1 MKVYLDNAAT
11 TSICPEALQRMNE
24 FSKVNYGNPSSLH
37 SWGRAAKEALEQ
49 SRLFISSSIGAEPT
63 ELIFTSSG
71 TESDNLAVIGTAYQ
85 QKKGHIIT
93 SKIEHP
99 AVLEPC
105 KYLEKNGFDV
115 SYIPVD
121 KYGIVDIS
129 RLENEIR
136 EDTILI
142 SIMHANNEIGTIE
155 PIQQI
160 GSLAKKNDIVFHT
173 DAVQTAGKIPL
184 NVNKFNIDL
193 LSMSSHKIHGPKG
206 VGALYIR
213 KGIKILPL
221 FLGGGHEKGLRSST
235 ENVVGI
241 AGFSKAFEIAFNS
254 REKNAKHM
262 TILRDKLIKEI
273 KQIDQTFLTGHPT
286 ARLPNNASF
295 YFKGI
300 EGESL
305 ILMLDDKGIGA
316 STGSACSSTKLRAS
330 HVLLATGVKQE
341 DAHGSLR
348 FTLSRFTTPEEIEY
362 VLHEL
367 PIIVSELRNI
377 SPLWNK

>member
-1 MKVYLDNAAT
+1 
-11 TSICPEALQRMNE
+11 MNE
-24 FSKVNYGNPSSLH
+24 FSRVNFGNSSSLH
-37 SWGRAAKEALEQ
+37 SWGRKAKEALEQ
-49 SRLFISSSIGAEPT
+49 SRHSISSRIGAESN

-71 TESDNLAVIGTAYQ
+71 TESDNLAVLGTAYL

-99 AVLEPC
+99 AVLQTC
-105 KYLEKNGFDV
+105 AYLEKNGFDI

-121 KYGIVDIS
+121 KYGIIDICQ
-129 RLENEIR
+129 LENEIR
-136 EDTILI
+136 QDTILI
-142 SIMHANNEIGTIE
+142 SVMHANNEIGTIE

-160 GSLAKKNDIVFHT
+160 GALAKKNDVLFHT

-184 NVNKFNIDL
+184 NVKTLNIDL

-213 KGIKILPL
+213 KGVKISPL
-221 FLGGGHEKGLRSST
+221 LHGGGHEKGLRSST
-235 ENVVGI
+235 ENVAGI
-241 AGFSKAFEIAFNS
+241 VGFSEAFEIAHNNK
-254 REKNAKHM
+254 EKNAKHM
-262 TILRDKLIKEI
+262 STLRDRLIKEI
-273 KQIDQTFLTGHPT
+273 KQIDQTFLTGHPNR
-286 ARLPNNASF
+286 RLPNNASF

-316 STGSACSSTKLRAS
+316 STGSACSSTKLKAS
-330 HVLLATGVKQE
+330 HVLLAIGIKQE

-348 FTLSRFTTPEEIEY
+348 LTLSRYTTHEEIEY
-362 VLHEL
+362 VLNEL
-367 PIIVSELRNI
+367 PVIVSELRNI